1 MKLQKLGKYTLLEQM
16 AAGGMAEIHLAIGSG
31 AEGVHKFF
39 AIKKILTAFSEN
51 DDFISMFKEEA
62 KIASQLNH
70 SNIVNIFDFGV
81 DKISQFY
88 IVMEFV
94 HGKNLKQIIQALGNE
109 NRKLP
114 IEFIAFIIKEVASGL
129 DYAHNA
135 KDIYTG
141 QPLNI
146 IHRDVS
152 PQNIMISYNGEIK
165 LIDFGIA
172 KSTAKSETTSSG
184 TLKGKF
190 GYMSPEQVRAEMM
203 DHRTDIFSLGVIT
216 WELIANRRLFASE
229 TEIETLNKIKQG
241 FIPDLSLYVDP
252 KYIELV
258 NIVNRCLSN
267 DKNERYQSGQELSN
281 AINTFLN
288 RHFPEFNKHVF
299 SDYLKNTF
307 YHSFEKSQEK
317 LLKFSQL
324 KLNADEFSE
333 FSYHPDIESSVNSSV
348 ITASKVDGKTG
359 LTRTS
364 TSLKAL
370 NFKVQDLSEFKEL
383 ENKKDLKWIY
393 GAFLTVLLFM
403 VYFVGYEMPKNKVKN
418 NAVLVTNSEI
428 ARNKVNI
435 FKNFEMPFEN
445 ILEMS
450 AIGNQGCIQTID
462 KRTYCWGDNRF
473 HQLGANTSKDYV
485 QMLEISTFPKW
496 ESLQIG
502 LFHSCGITKVT
513 KDDQEWRA
521 LKCWGDNS
529 YGQIG
534 DPTQQNVPTPTTVD
548 PNTQYKS
555 ISVGLYHTCGI
566 SLDGLA
572 RCWGRGDFVQLGLAH
587 VKSAKVPLTVDSFNN
602 VVIKYKSIASGAY
615 HTCGIKED
623 DTLRCWG
630 RSDFGQLGTG
640 QAHYQGTIQNID
652 PGVRYKQVSLGDFHT
667 CGITMD
673 DQIKCWGKNDFG
685 QIGVGHQEP
694 VTKPTLVS
702 KTLKFKKVKVGK
714 FHTCA
719 ESLNNELYCWGRN
732 NYFQLSSKEVPHI
745 LTPEITTKL
754 TYGSDF
760 MLGEFSTC
768 YSQPGKLGCRGY
780 HWIQNTRSPAEAN

>member
-1 MKLQKLGKYTLLEQM
+1 MKFQKLGKYTLLEQM

-39 AIKKILTAFSEN
+39 AIKKILTAYSEN

-114 IEFIAFIIKEVASGL
+114 IEFIAYIIREVASGL

-135 KDIYTG
+135 RDIYNG

-152 PQNIMISYNGEIK
+152 PQNIMVSYNGEVK
-165 LIDFGIA
+165 VIDFGIA
-172 KSTAKSETTSSG
+172 KSTSKGETTSSG

-190 GYMSPEQVRAEMM
+190 GYMSPEQVKSDTM

-216 WELIANRRLFASE
+216 WELVANRRLFASE

-241 FIPDLSLYVDP
+241 FVPDLGLHVDP
-252 KYIELV
+252 KYHELV
-258 NIVNRCLSN
+258 QIVNRCLSS
-267 DKNERYQSGQELSN
+267 DKNERYQSGQDLSN
-281 AINTFLN
+281 AVSTFLN
-288 RHFPEFNKHVF
+288 IHFPEFNKHIF

-307 YHSFEKSQEK
+307 YHSFEKSQDK
-317 LLKFSQL
+317 LIKFSQL
-324 KLNADEFSE
+324 KVNSEDFSE
-333 FSYHPDIESSVNSSV
+333 FSYHPENESSVNKSV
-348 ITASKVDGKTG
+348 IVANQNDGKTSHS
-359 LTRTS
+359 RTS
-364 TSLKAL
+364 TSLKSI

-383 ENKKDLKWIY
+383 ETKKDLKWIY
-393 GAFLTVLLFM
+393 GAFVAIVLLM
-403 VYFVGYEMPKNKVKN
+403 VYFVGYEMPKNKNKN
-418 NAVLVTNSEI
+418 NAVIVSNSEI
-428 ARNKVNI
+428 AKSKLNL

-445 ILEMS
+445 IIEMT
-450 AIGNQGCIQTID
+450 AIGNQGCIQTSD
-462 KRTYCWGDNRF
+462 RKTFCWGDNRF

-485 QMLEISTFPKW
+485 QLLEINTFPKW
-496 ESLQIG
+496 ESLQVG
-502 LFHSCGITKVT
+502 LFHSCGITIVK
-513 KDDQEWRA
+513 KDDQDWRA

-548 PNTQYKS
+548 PNNQYKS
-555 ISVGLYHTCGI
+555 ISVGLYHTCGV
-566 SLDGLA
+566 SMDGLA
-572 RCWGRGDFVQLGLAH
+572 KCWGRGDFVQLGLGH
-587 VKSAKVPLTVDSFNN
+587 IKSSKVPLTVDPN
-602 VVIKYKSIASGAY
+602 IKFKSISSGAY

-623 DTLRCWG
+623 NTLRCWG

-652 PGVRYKQVSLGDFHT
+652 PETRYKQVSLGDFHS
-667 CGITMD
+667 CGITVD
-673 DQIKCWGKNDFG
+673 DQVKCWGKNDFG
-685 QIGVGHQEP
+685 QIGLGHQEP
-694 VTKPTLVS
+694 TLKPTLVS

-714 FHTCA
+714 YHTCA
-719 ESLNNELYCWGRN
+719 ESPSNELYCWGRN
-732 NYFQLSSKEVPHI
+732 NYFQLSLKEVALI
-745 LTPEITTKL
+745 ANPELTTKL
-754 TYGSDF
+754 NPNSDF

-768 YSQPGKLGCRGY
+768 FSYPSKLGCRGY
-780 HWIQNTRSPAEAN
+780 HWIQNTRAPAESN

>member
-1 MKLQKLGKYTLLEQM
+1 MKFQKLGKYTLLEQM

-39 AIKKILTAFSEN
+39 AIKQILTAYSEN
-51 DDFISMFKEEA
+51 DDFITMFKEEA

-81 DKISQFY
+81 DKINQFY

-114 IEFIAFIIKEVASGL
+114 IEFIAYIIKEVASGL
-129 DYAHNA
+129 DYAHSA
-135 KDIYTG
+135 RDIYTG
-141 QPLNI
+141 HPLNI

-152 PQNIMISYNGEIK
+152 PQNIMVSYNGEIK
-165 LIDFGIA
+165 VIDFGIA
-172 KSTAKSETTSSG
+172 KSTAKEDSTGSG

-190 GYMSPEQVRAEMM
+190 GYMSPEQVRGESM
-203 DHRTDIFSLGVIT
+203 DHRTDLFSLGVII
-216 WELIANRRLFASE
+216 WELVANRRLFASE

-241 FIPDLSLYVDP
+241 FIPDLSLHVDP

-258 NIVNRCLSN
+258 NIVNRCLAT
-267 DKNERYQSGQELSN
+267 DKNQRYQTGQELSN
-281 AINTFLN
+281 AISTFLN
-288 RHFPEFNKHVF
+288 IHFPEFNKHIF

-307 YHSFEKSQEK
+307 YHSYEKSQDK
-317 LLKFSQL
+317 LVKFSQL
-324 KLNADEFSE
+324 KLNSDDFSE
-333 FSYHPDIESSVNSSV
+333 YSYNPDNENSINQSIIV
-348 ITASKVDGKTG
+348 ASQGGDGKTG
-359 LTRTS
+359 TSRTS

-383 ENKKDLKWIY
+383 ETKKDLKWIY
-393 GAFLTVLLFM
+393 GAFAVVLLLM
-403 VYFVGYEMPKNKVKN
+403 IYFVGYEMPKNKTKN
-418 NAVLVTNSEI
+418 NAVIVSNAEI
-428 ARNKVNI
+428 AKNKINL
-435 FKNFEMPFEN
+435 FKNFEMSFDN

-450 AIGNQGCIQTID
+450 AIGNQGCIQTND
-462 KRTYCWGDNRF
+462 RKTFCWGDNRF
-473 HQLGANTSKDYV
+473 NQLGVSTSKDYV

-496 ESLQIG
+496 EELKIG
-502 LFHSCGITKVT
+502 LFHSCGITKVQ
-513 KDDQEWRA
+513 KDGTDWQA

-534 DPTQQNVPTPTTVD
+534 DPTQQKVLTPTTVD

-566 SLDGLA
+566 SIDGLA
-572 RCWGRGDFVQLGLAH
+572 KCWGRGDFVQLGLGH
-587 VKSAKVPLTVDSFNN
+587 IKSSKVPLTVDPN
-602 VVIKYKSIASGAY
+602 IKFKSIASGAY

-640 QAHYQGTIQNID
+640 HAHYQGTIQNID
-652 PGVRYKQVSLGDFHT
+652 PETRYRHISLGDFHT
-667 CGITMD
+667 CGITD
-673 DQIKCWGKNDFG
+673 QNQIKCWGKNDFG

-702 KTLKFKKVKVGK
+702 ANIKFKKVKVGK

-719 ESLNNELYCWGRN
+719 ETLANDLYCWGRN
-732 NYFQLSSKEVPHI
+732 NYFQLSSKEVPH
-745 LTPEITTKL
+745 LLSPDLTTKL
-754 TYGSDF
+754 NPVSDF

-768 YSQPGKLGCRGY
+768 YSMPGKLGCRGY

>member
-1 MKLQKLGKYTLLEQM
+1 MKFQKLGKYTLLEQM

-39 AIKKILTAFSEN
+39 AIKKILQAYSEN
-51 DDFISMFKEEA
+51 DDFIAMFKEEA
-62 KIASQLNH
+62 KVASQLNH

-81 DKISQFY
+81 DKINQFY

-114 IEFIAFIIKEVASGL
+114 IEFIAYIIKEVASGL
-129 DYAHNA
+129 DYAHSA
-135 KDIYTG
+135 RDIYTG

-152 PQNIMISYNGEIK
+152 PQNIMVSYNGEVK
-165 LIDFGIA
+165 VIDFGIA
-172 KSTAKSETTSSG
+172 KSTGKSESTSSG

-190 GYMSPEQVRAEMM
+190 GYMSPEQVKGETM
-203 DHRTDIFSLGVIT
+203 DYRTDIFSLGVIT

-241 FIPDLSLYVDP
+241 FVPDLGLHVDE
-252 KYIELV
+252 KYQELV
-258 NIVNRCLSN
+258 QIVNRCLST

-281 AINTFLN
+281 AVSTFLN
-288 RHFPEFNKHVF
+288 IHFPEFNKHIF

-307 YHSFEKSQEK
+307 YHSFEKSQDK

-324 KLNADEFSE
+324 KLNSDDFSE
-333 FSYHPDIESSVNSSV
+333 YSYHPDSDSSTGHSV
-348 ITASKVDGKTG
+348 IVASQADGKTSNS
-359 LTRTS
+359 RTT
-364 TSLKAL
+364 TSLKAI

-383 ENKKDLKWIY
+383 ETKKDLKWIY
-393 GAFLTVLLFM
+393 GAFAVILLLM
-403 VYFVGYEMPKNKVKN
+403 IYFVGYEMPKNKTKN
-418 NAVLVTNSEI
+418 NAILVSNSEI
-428 ARNKVNI
+428 AKSKLDL

-445 ILEMS
+445 IIEMT
-450 AIGNQGCIQTID
+450 AIGNQGCLQTSD
-462 KRTYCWGDNRF
+462 RKTFCWGDNRF
-473 HQLGANTSKDYV
+473 HQLGAATSKDYV
-485 QMLEISTFPKW
+485 QMLEINTFPKW

-502 LFHSCGITKVT
+502 LFHSCGITIVK
-513 KDDQEWRA
+513 KDDRDWRA

-534 DPTQQNVPTPTTVD
+534 DPTQQNVATPTTVD
-548 PNTQYKS
+548 PNNQYKS

-566 SLDGLA
+566 SVDGLA
-572 RCWGRGDFVQLGLAH
+572 KCWGRGDFVQLGLAH
-587 VKSAKVPLTVDSFNN
+587 IKSSKVPLTVDPTTKF
-602 VVIKYKSIASGAY
+602 KSISSGAY
-615 HTCGIKED
+615 HVCGIKED

-652 PGVRYKQVSLGDFHT
+652 PETRYKQISLGDFHS

-673 DQIKCWGKNDFG
+673 DQVKCWGKNDFG
-685 QIGVGHQEP
+685 QIGLGHQEP
-694 VTKPTLVS
+694 TLKPTLVS
-702 KTLKFKKVKVGK
+702 KNLKFKKVKVGK

-719 ESLNNELYCWGRN
+719 ESTSDELYCWGRN
-732 NYFQLSSKEVPHI
+732 NYFQLSSKGVAFI
-745 LTPEITTKL
+745 ANPEITAKL
-754 TYGSDF
+754 NPSSDF

-768 YSQPGKLGCRGY
+768 FSQPGKLGCRGY
-780 HWIQNTRSPAEAN
+780 HWIQNTRAPAEAN